1 MKFLDKKV
9 SDPGVT
15 CNFRFRLPCC
25 NVHLPLA
32 VSRRFHLFHHASVIS
47 KFGRYELT
55 KTYAMGIIS
64 ILLIKITLLISICYK
79 KYIQKRIL
87 IGVLIE
93 DLLLL
98 LVKILYINKQFF
110 SDTAGTTEISS
121 SFQIIQLLQREVD
134 PFR

>member
-1 MKFLDKKV
+1 M
-9 SDPGVT
+9 
-15 CNFRFRLPCC
+15 
-25 NVHLPLA
+25 HM
-32 VSRRFHLFHHASVIS
+32 
-47 KFGRYELT
+47 E
-55 KTYAMGIIS
+55 IIS

-79 KYIQKRIL
+79 KYIQKRIF

-93 DLLLL
+93 DLLVL
-98 LVKILYINKQFF
+98 LVKILCINKQFF